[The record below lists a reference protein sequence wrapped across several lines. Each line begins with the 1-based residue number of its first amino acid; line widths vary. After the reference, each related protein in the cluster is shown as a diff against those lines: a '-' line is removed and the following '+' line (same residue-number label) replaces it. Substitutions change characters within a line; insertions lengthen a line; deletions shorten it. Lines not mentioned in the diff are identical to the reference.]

1 MSIPLISNIGFT
13 EVNAAGDLDSLAG
26 SKINMPVQYFKL
38 TAGISG
44 QLTLSE
50 NSNHKKVILDTN
62 GNNLLNDAGSPL
74 NFTCPTGVPVELKGS
89 GNVQSTLK
97 TFTSTVT
104 DTSHTGTTTITTGG
118 DSTMVVSSVN
128 LYPSQNVT
136 GSYQP
141 SFGPGAPNSSSI
153 FQIADGQTGGSNNFG
168 NAWRLRVPSG
178 QTWQIG
184 SDVLTAGTDLT
195 ASQNNTA
202 IGAGSNFD
210 KIVSFIVVTDNNP
223 NIGDNQTSTP
233 PSGWTSGFAG
243 DSNKFDT
250 NNATGQNLVYNVTLG
265 RWEGYNGT
273 TFGYSPT
280 GRRGNAAPP
289 QTITLSVGVQAVSR
303 RLIFTNNTS
312 HTITV
317 TGEPFSSSTSIAAGA
332 SETVDRS
339 GSTDGS
345 FNITGTFPSTNQ
357 SGQPLSSVGVN
368 ATSTS
373 VDTSAQG
380 YTGTLSVKAF

>member
-1 MSIPLISNIGFT
+1 MSIPLLSNIGFT
-13 EVNAAGDLDSLAG
+13 EVSAAGDLNTLAG

-38 TAGISG
+38 TGAVSG

-62 GNNLLNDAGSPL
+62 GNNLTNDAGSPL
-74 NFTCPTGVPVELKGS
+74 NMTCPTGVPVELKGS

-97 TFTSTVT
+97 TFTSEIT
-104 DTSHTGTTTITTGG
+104 DTSNTGTTTIATGG
-118 DSTMVVSSVN
+118 DSTMVVTNIN
-128 LYPSQNVT
+128 LYPDTSVS

-168 NAWRLRVPSG
+168 NAWRLRVPAG
-178 QTWQIG
+178 MTWQVG
-184 SDVLTAGTDLT
+184 SDILTAGTDLT

-202 IGAGSNFD
+202 IGASNSFN
-210 KIVSFIVVTDNNP
+210 KITSFSVVIDTGAG
-223 NIGDNQTSTP
+223 GDSTRSFH
-233 PSGWTSGFAG
+233 PSTWTSGFAG

-250 NNATGQNLVYNVTLG
+250 NNTTGQNLIYNVTNG

-273 TFGYSPT
+273 TFGYSAT

-289 QTITLSVGVQAVSR
+289 QLITLTVGVQAESR
-303 RLIFTNNTS
+303 RLVFTNNTS
-312 HTITV
+312 HTITLS
-317 TGEPFSSSTSIAAGA
+317 GGAPFTNTAVAAGA
-332 SETVDRS
+332 TSTIERS

-345 FNITGTFPSTNQ
+345 FNITGTFPNTNDA
-357 SGQPLSSVGVN
+357 GDPLSSVAVN
-368 ATSTS
+368 AAATT
-373 VDTSAQG
+373 VNTALQG